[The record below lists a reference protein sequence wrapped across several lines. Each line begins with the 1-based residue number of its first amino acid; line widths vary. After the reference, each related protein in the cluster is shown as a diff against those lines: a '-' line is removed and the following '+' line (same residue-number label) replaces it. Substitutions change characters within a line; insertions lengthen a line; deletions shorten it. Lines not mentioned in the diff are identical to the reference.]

1 MGGFKK
7 AARTEGLCGQET
19 TEFVTTS
26 DKAGKAKTSGICG
39 DPLEEPVPE
48 YIGTATDHV
57 LKNNNNAWIVLG
69 RDRPASRCS
78 GYGGRGDTQAAAID
92 IVVGRMG
99 SDVIGCDE
107 PGNKIW
113 AQPDF
118 RKDAAR
124 IYISQKTDI
133 DANFGLVAGGI
144 GSPIGLK
151 QEREQ
156 TEIAMAEGG
165 AVTPLKPVPR
175 SAIALKADG
184 IRLIAREGIKLVTR
198 TDAKNSQGGSV
209 ESIQGI
215 ELIAGNKDEKLQ
227 PIVLGTNLE
236 IALKRLVDHVDKLSG
251 IMNTM
256 LHHQSIFNTE
266 LASHF
271 HFSPFFG
278 KPTTISPAVES
289 AGITTSIHFLSQVK
303 KSLVFYKTN
312 MAMFGETYLTEKGSL
327 YINSKHNK
335 TN

>member
-7 AARTEGLCGQET
+7 AARTEGLCEQEI

-26 DKAGKAKTSGICG
+26 DKSGKAKTSGICG
-39 DPLEEPVPE
+39 DPLEEPIPE
-48 YIGTATDHV
+48 YIGTGTDNV
-57 LKNNNNAWIVLG
+57 LKNNNNAWIILG

-78 GYGGRGDTQAAAID
+78 GYGGRGDTQAGAID

-124 IYISQKTDI
+124 IYISQKTDV
-133 DANFGLVAGGI
+133 DANFGLAAGQVGTSMGI
-144 GSPIGLK
+144 S
-151 QEREQ
+151 EDENTYYEQ
-156 TEIAMAEGG
+156 NVIPSVMK
-165 AVTPLKPVPR
+165 VTPR

-198 TDAKNSQGGSV
+198 TDSKNSQGGGV
-209 ESIQGI
+209 QSILGI
-215 ELIAGNKDEKLQ
+215 DLIAGNDDTNLQ
-227 PIVLGTNLE
+227 PMVLGTNLE
-236 IALKRLVDHVDKLSG
+236 LALTNMVNYMDQLAGV
-251 IMNTM
+251 MNTM

-266 LASHF
+266 LATHF
-271 HFSPFFG
+271 HFSPFQSQ
-278 KPTTISPAVES
+278 PTTLSPSCDS
-289 AGITTSIHFLSQVK
+289 AGMATLINHLSQVK
-303 KSLVFYKTN
+303 RSLVFYKTN
-312 MAMFGETYLTEKGSL
+312 MTTFAETYLTQKGKL
-327 YINSKHNK
+327 YINSRYNN